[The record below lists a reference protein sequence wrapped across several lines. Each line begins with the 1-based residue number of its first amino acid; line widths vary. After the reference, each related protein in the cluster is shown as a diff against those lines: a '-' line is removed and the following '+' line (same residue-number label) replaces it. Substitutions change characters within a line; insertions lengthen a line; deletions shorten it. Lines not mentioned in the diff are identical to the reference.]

1 MDLSSFILH
10 EDADVL
16 VINKPAGLVVHP
28 DGKAEFETLSDLI
41 LRERP
46 DMKDVG
52 EPLTI
57 GEKIILRPGIVHRLD
72 KETSGVMILAKNQE
86 TFLFLKSSFAEREV
100 EKIYHA
106 FTYGAIKNT
115 EGIIDTPIGRSSG
128 DIRKWA
134 VARGARGELREAVT
148 EYTVLA
154 KIGLPEG
161 KEGGSTEPGT
171 FSYIEARPKTG
182 RTHQIRVHMRSIN
195 HPIICDT
202 LYASGRE
209 AALGFSRLALHA
221 RSLTLT
227 LSNGKKETFIAPFP
241 ADFLAAQKVAGYE
254 NV

>member
-1 MDLSSFILH
+1 MKLSDLILH
-10 EDADVL
+10 EDTDVL
-16 VINKPAGLVVHP
+16 VINKPAGLVVHG
-28 DGKAEFETLSDLI
+28 DGKAEFETLSDLV
-41 LRERP
+41 LKERP
-46 DMKDVG
+46 EINDVG

-72 KETSGVMILAKNQE
+72 KETSGVMILAKNQK
-86 TFLFLKSSFAEREV
+86 TFLFLKSAFAEREV
-100 EKIYHA
+100 QKIYHS

-115 EGIIDTPIGRSSG
+115 EGVINLPIGRSTG

-134 VARGARGELREAVT
+134 VSRGARGELRDAVT

-154 KIGLPEG
+154 RLGLPEG

-195 HPIICDT
+195 HPIVCDT
-202 LYASGRE
+202 LYAPGRE
-209 AALGFSRLALHA
+209 EALGFSRLALHA

-227 LSNGKKETFIAPFP
+227 LPDGRKETFVAPFP
-241 ADFLAAQKVAGYE
+241 ADFLEAQKVAGYE